1 MTYVARILHTN
12 TNICWLKLKEEIIV
26 TKRALISVSDK
37 SGILEFAKELE
48 AMDYEI
54 LSTGGTKKHLQENG
68 VTVTSVDEVT
78 KFPEILGGRV
88 KTLNPMIH
96 GGLLAKYDDPEHQ
109 AQMQEH
115 GIEPI
120 EIVCVNLY
128 PFVETI
134 SKPNVEFADA
144 IENIDIG
151 GPTMLRSAAKN
162 QKYVTVI
169 VDANDYGS
177 VLAELKAEGHTTLET
192 RRRLAAKVFRHTAAY
207 DSYISNY
214 LTNYVG
220 EEFPDQLT
228 LTYELKQPLRY
239 GENPHQKAAFYQ
251 KRLASDFSIAYAEQ
265 LHGKELS
272 YNNIQDANAALQI
285 IKEFKQPAAVAVKH
299 MNPCGV
305 GTGETIAEAFNEA
318 YEADSTSIFGGIV
331 ALNREVDAETAEK
344 LAGIFLEI
352 IIAPAFTDEAI
363 EKLTVK
369 KNVRL
374 LKISFEQQKRDQ
386 FNTVSVEG
394 GLLVQ
399 EPDRKGFDEAEITVT
414 SERQPT
420 EQEWEALKLG
430 WSVVKHV
437 KSNAI
442 VVTDDKMT
450 LGVGAG
456 QMNRVGSAKI
466 ALEQAGEK
474 AKGAAL
480 ASDAFFPMPDTVEEA
495 AKAGITAIIHPG
507 GSKRDQ
513 DSIDV
518 ANKYGIA
525 MVTTGVR
532 HFKH

>member
-1 MTYVARILHTN
+1 M
-12 TNICWLKLKEEIIV
+12 

-37 SGILEFAKELE
+37 SGVLEFAKELV
-48 AMDYEI
+48 ALGYEV
-54 LSTGGTKKHLQENG
+54 LSTGGTKQHLQDNG
-68 VTVTSVDEVT
+68 VAVTSVDEVT

-134 SKPNVEFADA
+134 SKPNVEFVDA

-162 QKYVTVI
+162 QQYVSVI
-169 VDANDYGS
+169 VDANDYAA
-177 VLAELKAEGHTTLET
+177 VLAELKADGETTLAT

-214 LTNYVG
+214 LSTELG
-220 EEFPDQLT
+220 EEFPEQMT
-228 LTYELKQPLRY
+228 LTYELKQTLRY

-251 KRLASDFSIAYAEQ
+251 KRLGSDFSIAFAEQ

-305 GTGETIAEAFNEA
+305 GTGSTIAQAFNMA

-331 ALNREVDAETAEK
+331 ALNREVDAETAK
-344 LAGIFLEI
+344 QLSSIFLEI
-352 IIAPAFTDEAI
+352 IIAPSFTKEAI
-363 EKLTVK
+363 ELLTVK
-369 KNVRL
+369 KNIRL
-374 LKISFEQQKRDQ
+374 LTISFDQ
-386 FNTVSVEG
+386 YTQDAFNTVSVEG

-399 EPDRKGFDEAEITVT
+399 EPDRFGFNEADIQVV

-420 EQEWEALKLG
+420 EQEWEAMKLG

-442 VVTDDKMT
+442 VITDHQMT

-474 AKGAAL
+474 AKGAAM
-480 ASDAFFPMPDTVEEA
+480 ASDAFFPMPDTVENA
-495 AKAGITAIIHPG
+495 IAAGITAIIHPG

-513 DSIDV
+513 ESIDA
-518 ANKYGIA
+518 ANAAGIT
-525 MVTTGVR
+525 MVLTGVR